1 MPTAR
6 ITRTWSSKYP
16 TRAAAYHARTCRAF
30 GAVRSSC
37 RTKSCSHCILAY
49 AALCFLSRQTSSP
62 RPLQRLATS
71 SRAHS
76 PRAAIT
82 RPTHRSRDSDTGY
95 PYHARTH
102 AILVEISISW
112 CMPNGSLERSGRRV
126 SMPPPLRLCPAYMI
140 VALPVCWTW
149 QSMEGYGTDAFLHL
163 PRLGDRDEPLH

>member
-71 SRAHS
+71 SRARS

-112 CMPNGSLERSGRRV
+112 CMPNGSIGTQWPPCVHAPSAAAVPSLHDRCIACLLDVAVDGRVRDGCV
-126 SMPPPLRLCPAYMI
+126 PPSAQ
-140 VALPVCWTW
+140 AW
-149 QSMEGYGTDAFLHL
+149 
-163 PRLGDRDEPLH
+163 